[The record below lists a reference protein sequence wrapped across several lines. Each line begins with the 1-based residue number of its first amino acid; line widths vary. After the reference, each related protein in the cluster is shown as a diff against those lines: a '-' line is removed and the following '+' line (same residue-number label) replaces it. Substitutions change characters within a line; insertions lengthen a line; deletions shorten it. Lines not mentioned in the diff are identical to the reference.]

1 MLDQLP
7 AEILLE
13 VFRYVRY
20 KLAAFVPRKQSSYSQ
35 VDKNTLIN
43 LYQLCRR
50 FYSIIDPQLREIHR
64 TKKFSLNTDLTLSGS
79 VEKRTLKFIEDLVF
93 VSTCE
98 DDQGLDCFQESNLSS
113 GLDENSD
120 DGIVCYL
127 MPVFWGL
134 GRDNLASFTCD
145 LACFPSPGCG
155 LIY

>member
-13 VFRYVRY
+13 VFRY
-20 KLAAFVPRKQSSYSQ
+20 

-98 DDQGLDCFQESNLSS
+98 DDQGLDCFQESDLSS
-113 GLDENSD
+113 GLDENGD
-120 DGIVCYL
+120 DGIMGTRTVHSTADTGVQL
-127 MPVFWGL
+127 VVGEGIFIITVPGMGEGL
-134 GRDNLASFTCD
+134 LDGTRA
-145 LACFPSPGCG
+145 
-155 LIY
+155 